1 MYAYEYSSGSVLW
14 QIAMRGMMWA
24 QMSYRMRLS
33 VAHIGNSKLGY
44 AIEIG

>member
-1 MYAYEYSSGSVLW
+1 MLRYSRIEFVEGVD
-14 QIAMRGMMWA
+14 
-24 QMSYRMRLS
+24 RMRLS